1 MFLNRIHVQ
10 ILTYYMYAYRQRQR
24 ETDRDKGRQ
33 RTCLTILKPYSE
45 HLREEQAG
53 HFPQL

>member
-53 HFPQL
+53 HFPLL